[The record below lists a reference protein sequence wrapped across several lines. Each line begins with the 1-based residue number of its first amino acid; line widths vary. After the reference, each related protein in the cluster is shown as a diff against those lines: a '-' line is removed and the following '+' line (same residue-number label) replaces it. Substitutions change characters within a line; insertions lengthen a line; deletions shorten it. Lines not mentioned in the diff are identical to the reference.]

1 MIETIFYFLILTIF
15 LKVNFFKKYWDMMG
29 FRSNVA
35 LTMISIAVFV
45 YTCTQIIL
53 NPNYVFGMNFESK
66 NLRVSVLLIFIASFV
81 TLYGFTLSHRYYK
94 HALVKTAP
102 IGDKGNRGDR
112 GTIGDNKICKPLEC
126 QKDICY
132 KRMMTFLTRIYTNY
146 LRAKAGPDGS
156 STDIGQF
163 SNKFILNK
171 VRQLCRSDQLTDMIK
186 KKGAD
191 KAYLYVQN
199 TWKKWLHI
207 ILKYERGVEF
217 LENEYLNDNDYD
229 NLITDS
235 DRLYANFN
243 NITEPGTP
251 SKGVESPFDEI
262 KKFDMW
268 YWGSTLKAMPK
279 VVYKCDMDTG
289 NTLKMLESNRYET
302 MWRSSI
308 ARQAYINRG
317 YYENG
322 TCIQKMKFVPFLKK
336 GSEKI
341 TAYRPE
347 TVEYENETYK
357 PLGDVVISGDIKD
370 HYKSSIEKLK
380 PRDSLL
386 QETLKTEG
394 SPEETTTL
402 VAGDIKEPI
411 GFKKKYES
419 VRRRGVGIGVNGYS
433 FWEPIP
439 PEGYVC
445 LGDMIDND
453 KTITEPEASSVACV
467 PKVCV
472 RKNKA
477 AVNKVWTNQDNVE
490 CMSDCNCDEEM
501 NHVEA
506 LLDTDADGNS
516 KPVDIFRN
524 ANNLFKINK
533 NEFYELIPSGEKGDG
548 GEPSC
553 FDAEAKKMS
562 DNSRWEVNPKNEKK
576 YSIFNI
582 YEQNKLK

>member
-1 MIETIFYFLILTIF
+1 METIFYFLILTLF
-15 LKVNFFKKYWDMMG
+15 LKVYFFKRYRDLMG

-35 LTMISIAVFV
+35 LTLISIAVFV
-45 YTCTQIIL
+45 YTCVQIMI
-53 NPNYVFGMNFESK
+53 NPKYIFGMDLANK
-66 NLRVSVLLIFIASFV
+66 NLRVSVLLIFIASFI
-81 TLYGFTLSHRYYK
+81 TLFGFTLSHGYYK
-94 HALVKTAP
+94 DAIIKTAP
-102 IGDKGNRGDR
+102 MGDKGNRGNR
-112 GTIGDNKICKPLEC
+112 GIIGTNKICKPLEC

-132 KRMMTFLTRIYTNY
+132 KRMMTFLTRVYTNY

-156 STDIGQF
+156 STAITQF
-163 SNKFILNK
+163 TNKFILNK
-171 VRQLCRSDQLTDMIK
+171 VRQLCRSDQLTSMIK

-191 KAYLYVQN
+191 KAYLYVQD

-235 DRLYANFN
+235 DKLYADFS

-251 SKGVESPFDEI
+251 SKGIESPFDEI

-279 VVYKCDMDTG
+279 IVYKCDMDTS
-289 NTLKMLESNRYET
+289 NTLKKLDSNRYEP

-317 YYENG
+317 YLEND
-322 TCIQKMKFVPFLKK
+322 TCIQKMKFVPFLQK

-341 TAYRPE
+341 TAYRPN
-347 TVEYENETYK
+347 TVEYKNETYK
-357 PLGDVVISGDIKD
+357 PLGDVILTGDVKD
-370 HYKSSIEKLK
+370 HYKSSIEELA

-394 SPEETTTL
+394 SPKETTTL
-402 VAGDIKEPI
+402 VAGDIKEPL
-411 GFKKKYES
+411 GFKKRYES
-419 VRRRGVGIGVNGYS
+419 VRRRGVGIGMNGYS

-439 PEGYVC
+439 PKGYVC

-453 KTITEPEASSVACV
+453 QSITPPEASSVACV
-467 PKVCV
+467 PKACV
-472 RKNKA
+472 RKNKSK
-477 AVNKVWTNQDNVE
+477 VNKVWANKDSTE
-490 CMSDCNCDEEM
+490 CMSGCNCDEEM
-501 NHVEA
+501 THKEA
-506 LLDTDADGNS
+506 LVDTDAKGGAKPLSIYGNS
-516 KPVDIFRN
+516 T
-524 ANNLFKINK
+524 NLFKINK
-533 NEFYELIPSGEKGDG
+533 NKFHELIPSGEKGDD

-553 FDAEAKKMS
+553 FDAEAKKLA

-582 YEQNKLK
+582 YEQNKVA